1 MNAHRT
7 LSLLGITAG
16 SLLAAG
22 PAQGAEPTP
31 LSEIRVGASR
41 DARSYAGE
49 QRNTAASRTDTPL
62 IEVPQNVRIVPQKLV
77 GDLGATRLADVVGFV
92 SGMSQGNDYGGTWD
106 SFALRGFEASPGS
119 LINGFS
125 STCQCGP
132 RRDADTIE
140 RVEILKGPSAALY
153 GSSEPGG
160 TYNIVTKKPQFRPM
174 REAGL
179 KVGNRGLRRATFDAT
194 GPFSSTLAWRL
205 NLVAE
210 KGATRTSLIETS
222 KYIVAPS
229 LTWAPTARTIVNYEA
244 DITRIRTP
252 YDRGLPVIDGRT
264 DALPRDRYLGEP
276 SIPNLHIRGDV
287 HQLTLNHALNDQWS
301 VRAGLM
307 HRKADN
313 TGHGTEPGALQRDG
327 RTLTRRM
334 AWRSM
339 PSSNTSLQAEATGKL
354 QTGTLRHTVLTG
366 VEVSRY
372 THHADIRGSDL
383 RTAPFGIDVYA
394 PVYGQAQPPYTG
406 ALVVSNNHDN
416 TRALY
421 AQDQLDVTEQLKLMA
436 GLRVE
441 RFHQRADSV
450 RGNRTTRS
458 NHHYSEL
465 TPRAGVTWMFSPESA
480 AFLSWGRSFKP
491 NAGSDVDGN
500 AFEPLKGTAWELG
513 YKWEGR
519 QDAGQPGVV
528 ASISAFHIT
537 KNNVLTQDPVNT
549 DFNIAAGQV
558 RSRGVEADLAG
569 DITPHWR
576 LTTNAA
582 LTDTKVTRDN
592 TANLLGK
599 RLPNVPR
606 VSAGLFALWH
616 DRLDNGSE
624 YGAGGGLVHVGER
637 TGNATDTYRL
647 PAYTSVKLSGYWQAS
662 ERLRL
667 TLAVDNLFDR
677 TFYTASLAT
686 ISLQLD
692 VGRLVTVGVQY
703 RF

>member
-1 MNAHRT
+1 M
-7 LSLLGITAG
+7 
-16 SLLAAG
+16 
-22 PAQGAEPTP
+22 
-31 LSEIRVGASR
+31 
-41 DARSYAGE
+41 
-49 QRNTAASRTDTPL
+49 
-62 IEVPQNVRIVPQKLV
+62 
-77 GDLGATRLADVVGFV
+77 
-92 SGMSQGNDYGGTWD
+92 
-106 SFALRGFEASPGS
+106 
-119 LINGFS
+119 
-125 STCQCGP
+125 
-132 RRDADTIE
+132 
-140 RVEILKGPSAALY
+140 
-153 GSSEPGG
+153 
-160 TYNIVTKKPQFRPM
+160 
-174 REAGL
+174 
-179 KVGNRGLRRATFDAT
+179 
-194 GPFSSTLAWRL
+194 
-205 NLVAE
+205 
-210 KGATRTSLIETS
+210 
-222 KYIVAPS
+222 
-229 LTWAPTARTIVNYEA
+229 
-244 DITRIRTP
+244 
-252 YDRGLPVIDGRT
+252 
-264 DALPRDRYLGEP
+264 
-276 SIPNLHIRGDV
+276 
-287 HQLTLNHALNDQWS
+287 
-301 VRAGLM
+301 
-307 HRKADN
+307 
-313 TGHGTEPGALQRDG
+313 
-327 RTLTRRM
+327 
-334 AWRSM
+334 
-339 PSSNTSLQAEATGKL
+339 
-354 QTGTLRHTVLTG
+354 
-366 VEVSRY
+366 
-372 THHADIRGSDL
+372 
-383 RTAPFGIDVYA
+383 
-394 PVYGQAQPPYTG
+394 
-406 ALVVSNNHDN
+406 SNNHDN

-549 DFNIAAGQV
+549 DFNMAAGQV

-576 LTTNAA
+576 LTANAA

-624 YGAGGGLVHVGER
+624 YGTGGGLVHVGER

-647 PAYTSVKLSGYWQAS
+647 PAYTSVKLSGYWQATS
-662 ERLRL
+662 QLRL

-677 TFYTASLAT
+677 TFYTGSIGT
-686 ISLQLD
+686 ISLQPD

-703 RF
+703 QF

>member
-1 MNAHRT
+1 MNVHRT

-16 SLLAAG
+16 SLLAAS
-22 PAQGAEPTP
+22 PAQGADPTP

-77 GDLGATRLADVVGFV
+77 EDLGATRLADVVGFV

-132 RRDADTIE
+132 RRDAGTIE
-140 RVEILKGPSAALY
+140 RVEVLKGPSAALY

-179 KVGNRGLRRATFDAT
+179 KVGNRGLCRATFDAT

-287 HQLTLNHALNDQWS
+287 HQLTLNHTLNDQWS

-307 HRKADN
+307 HRKTDN

-372 THHADIRGSDL
+372 THHADIRGSDVRTRTVRHRCL
-383 RTAPFGIDVYA
+383 R
-394 PVYGQAQPPYTG
+394 
-406 ALVVSNNHDN
+406 
-416 TRALY
+416 
-421 AQDQLDVTEQLKLMA
+421 A
-436 GLRVE
+436 GLW
-441 RFHQRADSV
+441 
-450 RGNRTTRS
+450 
-458 NHHYSEL
+458 
-465 TPRAGVTWMFSPESA
+465 P
-480 AFLSWGRSFKP
+480 
-491 NAGSDVDGN
+491 
-500 AFEPLKGTAWELG
+500 GTAAVHG
-513 YKWEGR
+513 APDR
-519 QDAGQPGVV
+519 VQQP
-528 ASISAFHIT
+528 
-537 KNNVLTQDPVNT
+537 
-549 DFNIAAGQV
+549 
-558 RSRGVEADLAG
+558 
-569 DITPHWR
+569 
-576 LTTNAA
+576 
-582 LTDTKVTRDN
+582 
-592 TANLLGK
+592 
-599 RLPNVPR
+599 
-606 VSAGLFALWH
+606 
-616 DRLDNGSE
+616 
-624 YGAGGGLVHVGER
+624 
-637 TGNATDTYRL
+637 
-647 PAYTSVKLSGYWQAS
+647 
-662 ERLRL
+662 
-667 TLAVDNLFDR
+667 
-677 TFYTASLAT
+677 
-686 ISLQLD
+686 
-692 VGRLVTVGVQY
+692 
-703 RF
+703 